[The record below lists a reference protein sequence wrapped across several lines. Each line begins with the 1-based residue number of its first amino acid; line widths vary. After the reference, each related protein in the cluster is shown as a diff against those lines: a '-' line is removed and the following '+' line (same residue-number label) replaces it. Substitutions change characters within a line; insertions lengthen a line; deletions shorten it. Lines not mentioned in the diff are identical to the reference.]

1 MLDKLTLSDRQYDRL
16 LQVPKWLPRTDPS
29 QLTGHSVSKLV
40 ALETKVLWKTHDVRV
55 PLPSIASASSP

>member
-1 MLDKLTLSDRQYDRL
+1 MAVANGLVTR
-16 LQVPKWLPRTDPS
+16 S
-29 QLTGHSVSKLV
+29 QLTGHSVSELV